1 MVHNK
6 VSSTKADNLLA
17 WDKEVMVAT
26 LIVGLEIDF
35 VGMILVEIH
44 EREFK
49 TSTSYPFLYL
59 IFQLCRDG
67 GVLIRHCDTLRRA
80 RRRPPIEVPPLGE
93 NLAHMVELAQGA
105 YLSAPKNAEPS
116 PTSSLH
122 AASRA
127 PSPSKFTPPATAVI
141 SLARV

>member
-59 IFQLCRDG
+59 IF
-67 GVLIRHCDTLRRA
+67 
-80 RRRPPIEVPPLGE
+80 
-93 NLAHMVELAQGA
+93 
-105 YLSAPKNAEPS
+105 
-116 PTSSLH
+116 
-122 AASRA
+122 
-127 PSPSKFTPPATAVI
+127 
-141 SLARV
+141 